1 MIMKSL
7 KGHMMEVAKSEHG
20 HLILLALFDTVDDTV
35 LLKKVYMGFSKFP
48 HGHILV
54 SAVVSLWKEGIQII
68 QNTFSKNPNIG
79 VP

>member
-7 KGHMMEVAKSEHG
+7 KGLMMEVAKSEHG

-35 LLKKVYMGFSKFP
+35 LLKKVHVGFSKFP
-48 HGHILV
+48 HKYIFI
-54 SAVVSLWKEGIQII
+54 SAVVFLCKEGIQVI
-68 QNTFSKNPNIG
+68 QNAFSKNPNIG